1 MRDGEGES
9 GRRDGSPGRIPGEM
23 GRLMERW
30 VGLEQ
35 VKKVE
40 FLGTATVRKDSVW
53 RLESTFVASV
63 AAFPLQ
69 FSHKIQGLME
79 TQLRSQ
85 RGVKLDSP
93 PGALPRPRTGA
104 AYSFADVDARLGDG
118 FAGFAVEALGQRR
131 RSVAALPGLERQLVG
146 HLEGLAQG
154 QDDFI
159 GQVLTRGR
167 EEEF

>member
-1 MRDGEGES
+1 M
-9 GRRDGSPGRIPGEM
+9 
-23 GRLMERW
+23 
-30 VGLEQ
+30 
-35 VKKVE
+35 
-40 FLGTATVRKDSVW
+40 T
-53 RLESTFVASV
+53 
-63 AAFPLQ
+63 
-69 FSHKIQGLME
+69 
-79 TQLRSQ
+79 
-85 RGVKLDSP
+85 
-93 PGALPRPRTGA
+93 GALSRLRAGA

-131 RSVAALPGLERQLVG
+131 RAVAALPGLEGQLVG